1 MLNEAIQKK
10 LQQLPEAPGVYKML
24 NDENNIIYIG
34 KSKCLKKRVSSY
46 FVAEPTWE
54 KAKKMAHFIRDIE
67 YIVTDTHLEAML
79 LECLMIKKIRPY
91 FNVIMKHDDRYVY
104 LGLGSDR
111 RKNPLNVSYVKN
123 ESAFGP
129 LRSRGRTEELVVRLR
144 NFYPLTFGRGG
155 KIKFSYHIFPEVMD
169 ETAFLKN
176 RQVLERIC
184 TDGTVLKLFIQEV
197 ERCMQ
202 RAVRQQ
208 KFEYATKY
216 RDLANSL
223 KYLESGLNAYRELLD
238 RDIIYAVPIEEGYK
252 MFYISKGL
260 LVFSEKVNENSDQ
273 QRRLFAKC
281 VADME
286 DRHPDIREKEIVD
299 YRAIVYTE
307 LMGADADCVIYW
319 PPEEYE
325 K

>member
-1 MLNEAIQKK
+1 MINAAIQKK

-46 FVAEPTWE
+46 FVAEPAWE
-54 KAKKMAHFIRDIE
+54 KAKTMAHFIRDID

-79 LECLMIKKIRPY
+79 LECLLIKKIRPY

-123 ESAFGP
+123 GTAFGP
-129 LRSRGRTEELVVRLR
+129 LRSRGRTEELAVRLR

-155 KIKFSYHIFPEVMD
+155 KIRFDYHIFPETMD
-169 ETAFLKN
+169 EMAFQKN

-184 TDGTVLKLFIQEV
+184 TDAAAMKLFIEAV

-202 RAVRQQ
+202 QAVRQQ

-216 RDLANSL
+216 RDLAYSL
-223 KYLESGLNAYRELLD
+223 KYLENGLNSYRELLD
-238 RDIIYAVPIEEGYK
+238 RDIIYAVPLDEGYK
-252 MFYISKGL
+252 LFYISNGL
-260 LVFSEKVNENSDQ
+260 VLYSEKVEENSAM
-273 QRRLFAKC
+273 QRCRFARRAAM
-281 VADME
+281 VE
-286 DRHPDIREKEIVD
+286 RPPEITEKESVD

-307 LMGADADCVIYW
+307 LVGAKSDFVTYW